1 MAARPRV
8 PSVPANP
15 RRWTV
20 LAVLCVTILVINLD
34 NTILNVALP
43 TLVTALQAKSS
54 ELQLIVDSYAVVFA
68 GLLLV
73 GGSLADRLGR
83 KPLLLAGLCTFGGGS
98 VGSAFSGSVWPLVSW
113 RAVMG
118 VGAAMTVPATLSII
132 NDVFPDPA
140 ERARA
145 IGAWAGTSGLG
156 IAIGPIA
163 GGVLLAH
170 FWWGS
175 VFFVNVPIVVVGV
188 VAAYLLVPNS
198 RNPAAMRPDPVG
210 GLLSIAGLGATL
222 WAIIE
227 APARGWGSTAVL
239 ASAGAGLGML
249 TIFLGWEAFSSHPML
264 NLGFFRNRR
273 FSAAAAP
280 LALGVFGLFGALFV
294 QTQFLQFD
302 LGLTPVQA
310 GVRILPLAGILAIA
324 APLSPKA
331 VAAFGSK
338 FTAATGM
345 LMIAG
350 GLFQISVAAHQGAGY
365 VDFLPGLLLLGAG
378 AGLLMPTA
386 TDSVLGSLPSGDS
399 GVGSATNGV
408 CIQVGGA
415 VGVGVIGSVLATRY
429 QGHLGAAIAP
439 AHVAAPVQHAILGS
453 FGGALEVA
461 SKVGGATGQALAR
474 AARAAFLS
482 GVSVSFAVG
491 SCVAAVGALVILAVL
506 PARPPAVDAATSAR
520 QG

>member
-1 MAARPRV
+1 MPV
-8 PSVPANP
+8 DP
-15 RRWTV
+15 RRWAV
-20 LAVLCVTILVINLD
+20 LGVLCVTILIINLD

-43 TLVTALQAKSS
+43 TLVQALRAKSS

-73 GGSLADRLGR
+73 GGSLADRFGR
-83 KPLLLAGLCTFGGGS
+83 KPLLLAGLLTFGGGS

-118 VGAAMTVPATLSII
+118 AGAAMTVPATLSVI
-132 NDVFPDPA
+132 NAVFPDPA

-175 VFFVNVPIVVVGV
+175 VFFVNVPIVVIGIA
-188 VAAYLLVPNS
+188 AAYALVPNS
-198 RNPAAMRPDPVG
+198 RNPDALAPDPIG
-210 GLLSIAGLGATL
+210 GLLSIVGLGATL

-227 APARGWGSTAVL
+227 APSRGWGSTAVL
-239 ASAGAGLGML
+239 ASGGGGIALLAV
-249 TIFLGWEAFSSHPML
+249 FVVWEQITAHPML
-264 NLGFFRNRR
+264 NLDFFRNRR
-273 FSAAAAP
+273 FSAAAGP

-302 LGLTPVQA
+302 LGYTPVQA
-310 GVRILPLAGILAIA
+310 GIRILPLAAILAVT

-331 VAAFGSK
+331 VALFGSK
-338 FTAATGM
+338 LTATTGM
-345 LMIAG
+345 LAIAG
-350 GLFQISVAAHQGAGY
+350 GLFQISTQAHPGAGY
-365 VDFLPGLLLLGAG
+365 VDFLPGMLLLGAG

-386 TDSVLGSLPSGDS
+386 TDSVLGSLPSGDA

-429 QGHLGAAIAP
+429 QNHLGAVIAP
-439 AHVAAPVQHAILGS
+439 AHVPPDARHAILGS
-453 FGGALEVA
+453 LGGALEVA
-461 SKVGGATGQALAR
+461 SRVPGATGQALAT

-482 GVSVSFAVG
+482 GVEVAFTAAA
-491 SCVAAVGALVILAVL
+491 CVAAIGALVILVAL
-506 PARPPAVDAATSAR
+506 PARPPKC
-520 QG
+520 

>member
-1 MAARPRV
+1 M
-8 PSVPANP
+8 
-15 RRWTV
+15 
-20 LAVLCVTILVINLD
+20 LCTTILVINLD

-43 TLVTALQAKSS
+43 TLVKVLQAKSS

-83 KPLLLAGLCTFGGGS
+83 KPLLLAGLGTFGGGS

-175 VFFVNVPIVVVGV
+175 VFFVNVPIVVVGA
-188 VAAYLLVPNS
+188 VAAYRLVPNS
-198 RNPAAMRPDPVG
+198 RNPHALPPDPVG

-227 APARGWGSTAVL
+227 APSRGWGSTAVL
-239 ASAGAGLGML
+239 VSGGGGLAL
-249 TIFLGWEAFSSHPML
+249 LVLFVVWEAFSSHPML

-273 FSAAAAP
+273 FSAAAGP

-310 GVRILPLAGILAIA
+310 GVRILPLAAILAVA
-324 APLSPKA
+324 APLSPKV

-338 FTAATGM
+338 ITAATGM
-345 LMIAG
+345 LAIAA
-350 GLFQISVAAHQGAGY
+350 GLFQISAASRPGAGY
-365 VDFLPGLLLLGAG
+365 VDVLPGLLLLGAG

-386 TDSVLGSLPSGDS
+386 TDSVLGSLPAGDS

-429 QGHLGAAIAP
+429 QGHLSEAIAS
-439 AHVAAPVQHAILGS
+439 AHVPASVQHTILGS
-453 FGGALEVA
+453 LGGALEVA
-461 SKVGGATGQALAR
+461 SKVGGSTGLALAQ
-474 AARAAFLS
+474 AARSAFLS
-482 GVSVSFAVG
+482 GVGIAFFSAG
-491 SCVAAVGALVILAVL
+491 CVATVGVLAILAAL
-506 PARPPAVDAATSAR
+506 PSRPAPKEKRPA
-520 QG
+520 

>member
-1 MAARPRV
+1 
-8 PSVPANP
+8 
-15 RRWTV
+15 
-20 LAVLCVTILVINLD
+20 VLCVTILVINLD

-43 TLVTALQAKSS
+43 TLVKALQAKSS

-73 GGSLADRLGR
+73 GGSLADRFGR
-83 KPLLLAGLCTFGGGS
+83 KPLLLAGLCVFGGGS
-98 VGSAFSGSVWPLVSW
+98 VGSAFSGSVWPLISW

-118 VGAAMTVPATLSII
+118 IGAAMTVPATLSVI
-132 NDVFPDPA
+132 NDIFPDPA

-175 VFFVNVPIVVVGV
+175 VFFVNVPIVVAG
-188 VAAYLLVPNS
+188 VAAAYVLVPNS
-198 RNPAAMRPDPVG
+198 RNPCALRPDPVG
-210 GLLSIAGLGATL
+210 GLLSIGGLGALL

-227 APARGWGSTAVL
+227 APSRGWGSTTILVSGGGGLAFLVL
-239 ASAGAGLGML
+239 FVL
-249 TIFLGWEAFSSHPML
+249 WEAMSTHPML
-264 NLGFFRNRR
+264 NLAFFRNRR

-302 LGLTPVQA
+302 LGYTPVQA
-310 GVRILPLAGILAIA
+310 GVRILPLAAVLAVA
-324 APLSPKA
+324 APLSPRA
-331 VAAFGSK
+331 AAAFGSK
-338 FTAATGM
+338 VTAATGM
-345 LMIAG
+345 LAIAG
-350 GLFQISVAAHQGAGY
+350 GLFQISTVSHPGAGY
-365 VDFLPGLLLLGAG
+365 LDFLPGMLLLGAG

-386 TDSVLGSLPSGDS
+386 TDSVLGSLPRGDA

-415 VGVGVIGSVLATRY
+415 VGVGVIGSILATRY
-429 QGHLGAAIAP
+429 QDQLGAAIAP
-439 AHVAAPVQHAILGS
+439 AHVPGPVSHTILGS
-453 FGGALEVA
+453 LGGALEVA
-461 SKVGGATGQALAR
+461 SRVGGTTGQALST
-474 AARAAFLS
+474 AARTAFLS
-482 GVSVSFAVG
+482 GVGIAFATA
-491 SCVAAVGALVILAVL
+491 SCVAAVGALVILAAL
-506 PARPPAVDAATSAR
+506 PSRAP